1 MFDFLSGESI
11 EQEEE
16 MAKKIAQNKE
26 MMAAEL
32 KAQMVAPKPDF
43 ALPNVPVP
51 EESQTFM
58 DQMQP
63 YMEKIGKGAQS
74 FTNQG
79 FVNPNIAPV
88 QRGGGVM
95 QPQHQQTIPYGQGIV
110 AQMDKGDN
118 KSDVIQLIMK
128 MMGGS

>member
-16 MAKKIAQNKE
+16 MAKKIAQNE
-26 MMAAEL
+26 QRIATEL

-43 ALPNVPVP
+43 ALPNLPVP
-51 EESQTFM
+51 EKSQTFM

-63 YMEKIGKGAQS
+63 YMDKIGKGAQS
-74 FTNQG
+74 FAHQG
-79 FVNPNIAPV
+79 FVTPNIAPV
-88 QRGGGVM
+88 QRDGGVIA
-95 QPQHQQTIPYGQGIV
+95 PQHQQTIPYGPGIV

-118 KSDVIQLIMK
+118 KSDVIQLITK
-128 MMGGS
+128 MMGG